1 MLYGNF
7 VLFSTS
13 PSDTGK
19 VPSIKSGEFI
29 VFCGTIYP
37 TKDSA
42 VHNFGL
48 LQNPEDFDADKGVR
62 FSISDRHFAKEDDV
76 PPVFVKDLITR
87 FNKVT
92 LIRAEI
98 NSLEGGSPA

>member
-1 MLYGNF
+1 MKPVFYFSNNVRLSGNPVALDDLRPLLAQVGNMLYGNF

-62 FSISDRHFAKEDDV
+62 FS
-76 PPVFVKDLITR
+76 
-87 FNKVT
+87 
-92 LIRAEI
+92 
-98 NSLEGGSPA
+98 